1 MFWAFHVWRWMSWAW
16 ETKEK
21 TWLLTCTGPFL
32 SGSSASGTLPR
43 KLGMTGSWELGFL
56 LPAPV
61 AAPDRCCWS
70 SSSSPSSKSK
80 SSWGSFA
87 IFAADGMLQR
97 LQLRI
102 HKLNPGIDRSIDLPA
117 AVSPAADPEACKRR
131 SEDRQNPIPED
142 SGSLVSDRM
151 WSNRSRGRTLIN
163 NNTKH
168 NNYRKFETYIFI
180 NK

>member
-1 MFWAFHVWRWMSWAW
+1 LLLILFIISQLQIQIVLGLFRHFCCRWNAT
-16 ETKEK
+16 EIAT
-21 TWLLTCTGPFL
+21 
-32 SGSSASGTLPR
+32 
-43 KLGMTGSWELGFL
+43 
-56 LPAPV
+56 
-61 AAPDRCCWS
+61 
-70 SSSSPSSKSK
+70 
-80 SSWGSFA
+80 
-87 IFAADGMLQR
+87 
-97 LQLRI
+97 LRI
-102 HKLNPGIDRSIDLPA
+102 HKLNPGIDRSIDLSA
-117 AVSPAADPEACKRR
+117 AASPAADPEACKRR